1 MVEGAEKSLQVLIQV
16 CKQLPAAWEG
26 SAATE
31 GCLAPDEPLKQGEP
45 SSPSFLAQDQLLPPM
60 THFLWHQGTFL
71 THQTME
77 AAAASTHRHL

>member
-1 MVEGAEKSLQVLIQV
+1 MVEGAEKSLRVVIQV
-16 CKQLPAAWEG
+16 CKQLLAAQEG

-31 GCLAPDEPLKQGEP
+31 GCLAPDESLEQGQP

-77 AAAASTHRHL
+77 AAAASPHHRL